1 MTADAIVYQLIHS
14 KQPASDY
21 LLQCEQISSHLT
33 DLKEAI
39 DQFLFAIRA
48 FIESGR
54 KMLNRDLPIY
64 NDIVALNVS
73 QTEGIVLL
81 RQAANKIESYKG
93 YEKYLKTLY
102 KKENLSSTLVLKKGI
117 KH

>member
-1 MTADAIVYQLIHS
+1 MTADAIVYQFIHS
-14 KQPASDY
+14 KQPANDY
-21 LLQCEQISSHLT
+21 LSQCEQISSHLT

-39 DQFLFAIRA
+39 DQLLFAIRA

-54 KMLNRDLPIY
+54 KMLNRDLPLH

-73 QTEGIVLL
+73 QTEGIALL
-81 RQAANKIESYKG
+81 RQVANKIESYKG
-93 YEKYLKTLY
+93 YEKYLKVLC
-102 KKENLSSTLVLKKGI
+102 KKENLSSILVLEKGI